1 MKTRQNLEKRKIVF
15 DKGFELHNK
24 LLNIYKTQ
32 YVKLSKPRDKKIKVQ
47 NLPENV
53 SIGLYLDE
61 DDEEVKLEPEETIAE
76 SVKLNPPKRKN
87 EGTG

>member
-1 MKTRQNLEKRKIVF
+1 MKTRQNLEKRKIAF
-15 DKGFELHNK
+15 DKGLELHNK

-32 YVKLSKPRDKKIKVQ
+32 YVKLSKARNKKIKVQ

-61 DDEEVKLEPEETIAE
+61 MMK
-76 SVKLNPPKRKN
+76 K
-87 EGTG
+87 